1 MYTHIFSFP
10 LHSQF
15 SMKRAIKVSLT
26 LVPFITIGETQAG
39 RIDVALV
46 THLCNLLSGSTSPT
60 NNCSYSRQDFPS
72 ATTWYRSPSHG
83 SAFRPRISE
92 ECSDSWPKR
101 APATNDLWVRKNNRR
116 STIDRTVDPMDSRI
130 SLHLRFRKASWHL
143 SQRLSLIRW
152 LLLDGSPCNV
162 SHWKRS
168 LRS

>member
-116 STIDRTVDPMDSRI
+116 STIDRTVDSRI